1 MTLQFA
7 APGFAGAVSSRV
19 DAFIADHAFDR
30 PTLVLD
36 TEQVAV
42 NYRDLAAGLDGAR
55 LHYAVKANP
64 APQVI
69 ARLVDEGCA
78 FDAASRA
85 EIALCL
91 KQGAAPSDI
100 SFGNTIKKV
109 GDIAYAYAAGVR
121 LFAADAEE
129 ELDKIADA
137 APGAQVYIR
146 VLVMNSEADWP
157 LSRKFGCAPEKVA
170 ALMGR
175 AQVLGL
181 KPVGLSFHVGS
192 QTREARMWDGPLAA
206 MAALWHDLR
215 AQGFKL
221 DVLNIGGGFPCAY
234 EGAVADPRSY
244 GAGVMALVRRHF
256 GDVARIMAEPGRGMV
271 ANAGAIAAEVLLV
284 AQKSDTDLCRWV
296 YLDIGRFSGL
306 AETEGEAI
314 RYQLATPR
322 DGEETGPC
330 ILAGPSCDSADV
342 LYEKRP
348 VALPLSLAAG
358 DRIVIRNAGA
368 YTSSYSSVG
377 FNGFPPLDVRVI

>member
-1 MTLQFA
+1 MTIQFA
-7 APGFAGAVSSRV
+7 APAVGRAVSLR
-19 DAFIADHAFDR
+19 AETFIAEHVFDR

-36 TEQVAV
+36 TEQVGR
-42 NYRDLAAGLDGAR
+42 NYRALATGLSGAR

-91 KQGAAPSDI
+91 EQGAEPKDI

-109 GDIAYAYAAGVR
+109 SDIAYAYAAGVR

-170 ALMGR
+170 PLMAR

-181 KPVGLSFHVGS
+181 KPVGISFHVGS
-192 QTREARMWDGPLAA
+192 QTRKPEMWDGPLGV
-206 MAALWHDLR
+206 MGALWHDLA
-215 AQGFKL
+215 AQGFAL
-221 DVLNIGGGFPCAY
+221 DLLNIGGGFPCDY
-234 EGAVADPRSY
+234 DGSVADPTSY
-244 GAGVMALVRRHF
+244 GAGVMALVRKHF
-256 GDVARIMAEPGRGMV
+256 GTVARVMAEPGRGMV
-271 ANAGAIAAEVLLV
+271 ADAGAIATEVLLV
-284 AQKSDTDLCRWV
+284 AQKSETDLCRWV

-306 AETEGEAI
+306 AETEG
-314 RYQLATPR
+314 
-322 DGEETGPC
+322 
-330 ILAGPSCDSADV
+330 
-342 LYEKRP
+342 
-348 VALPLSLAAG
+348 
-358 DRIVIRNAGA
+358 
-368 YTSSYSSVG
+368 
-377 FNGFPPLDVRVI
+377 